1 MNEFHGAS
9 LSLSLSLSLSGLVAL
24 FWVGVTVPTNIDMS
38 FVFLSWET
46 VSLANSGTAPNPIR
60 WDL

>member
-9 LSLSLSLSLSGLVAL
+9 LSLSLSLSGLVAL
-24 FWVGVTVPTNIDMS
+24 IWDGVTATTKIEMS
-38 FVFLSWET
+38 FGFLSWET